1 MAVYPGAH
9 YEPIGVTPGRG
20 SNGNMHAYLGIVL
33 HCNDAE
39 SLDLYSFE
47 KNNLN
52 TGGATSHFQVLKDG
66 TVYQY
71 IDTQY
76 SSWCQSAGNDTYL
89 SIESQGKAGELATDQ
104 QITAI
109 AGILRWAHQ
118 VHGIALQIANAPG
131 QLGFGWHGMGAPSW
145 GHAVCPG
152 VRKDQRAAMLAAA
165 TNSDTQEFDDMTGAD
180 IIALFK
186 DATFQTAAFPGKN
199 ISVLDALGAAA
210 YAQSAASQITNV
222 VEPALD
228 PKKLAAA
235 IVSQLPPNEAA
246 TEPQVEQAIR
256 NVLGTLN
263 EGTS

>member
-1 MAVYPGAH
+1 MAIYPGAV

-89 SIESQGKAGELATDQ
+89 SIESEGKAGEQATAQ

-109 AGILRWAHQ
+109 AGILRWGHQ
-118 VHGIALQIANAPG
+118 IHGIALQIANAPG

-165 TNSDTQEFDDMTGAD
+165 INPDTQEFDDMTGAEF
-180 IIALFK
+180 LQLLK
-186 DATFQTAAFPGKN
+186 DTQFPSPAFGGKN
-199 ISVLDALGAAA
+199 ISAFDALNAAA
-210 YAQSAASQITNV
+210 YAQGAASQITNV
-222 VEPALD
+222 VVPALN
-228 PKKLAAA
+228 PAKLAAA
-235 IVSQLPPNEAA
+235 LVTLLPQGQAPSEAELESA
-246 TEPQVEQAIR
+246 LKAVFGSLA
-256 NVLGTLN
+256 N
-263 EGTS
+263 S